1 MRDLRAIFEG
11 KKSRQQDQEKNE
23 EEERLMQF
31 YENKKFD
38 VEIEELRDYKEKLN
52 QHLITKDVKI
62 GGSSLWSINKAIDL
76 INTSLLSEID
86 FLYKDIFNILTNH
99 YKDPS
104 KEAKFKKQFEMFFKS
119 ILSGM
124 LTKASKKLT
133 KKKIP
138 NGQVD

>member
-1 MRDLRAIFEG
+1 
-11 KKSRQQDQEKNE
+11 
-23 EEERLMQF
+23 
-31 YENKKFD
+31 
-38 VEIEELRDYKEKLN
+38 
-52 QHLITKDVKI
+52 VKI
-62 GGSSLWSINKAIDL
+62 AGSSLWSINKAIDL

-86 FLYKDIFNILTNH
+86 FLYKDIFQILTNH
-99 YKDPS
+99 YKDPK

-138 NGQVD
+138 NG